1 MTKLSL
7 PAIALIALTLI
18 APLPARAE
26 PVTDPAIRVA
36 IEQLLA
42 QMNQNLDAE
51 DYNAYV
57 SDWAADAVFESG
69 ISAPTT
75 GVDAVM
81 AYLRQNQEAGFIT
94 GKRHFT
100 SNLTLEHVGDNVLA
114 SYYLAVF
121 EREVAPALIATA
133 FITDEFAMIDGAWRI
148 VHHVTAIDPAMMN
161 AMSGAAE

>member
-7 PAIALIALTLI
+7 PAIALSALTLI
-18 APLPARAE
+18 APLPTRAE
-26 PVTDPAIRVA
+26 PVSDPAIRVA

-51 DYNAYV
+51 DYDAYV
-57 SDWAADAVFESG
+57 SVWAEDAVFESG
-69 ISAPTT
+69 VSAPTT

-100 SNLTLEHVGDNVLA
+100 SNLTLEHMGDNVLA

-133 FITDEFAMIDGAWRI
+133 LITDEFAMIDGAWRI
-148 VHHVTAIDPAMMN
+148 VHHVNAIDPAMMN